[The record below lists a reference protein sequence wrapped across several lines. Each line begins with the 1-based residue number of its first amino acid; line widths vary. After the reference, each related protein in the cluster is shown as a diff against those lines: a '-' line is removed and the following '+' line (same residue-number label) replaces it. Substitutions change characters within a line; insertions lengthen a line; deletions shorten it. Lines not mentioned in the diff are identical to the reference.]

1 MSQKLTGREAML
13 RLLNEVAAV
22 DLSNTTKLSHL
33 QKRVREFI
41 KQNEVEE
48 RRIAGRNKTTVAADE
63 KILPLLTELRLDRHM
78 SLRQIAAYLNEKG
91 IPSRHGKEWAFSAVK
106 VILKRNGLDQD

>member
-1 MSQKLTGREAML
+1 ML
-13 RLLNEVAAV
+13 RLLTEVAAA

-41 KQNEVEE
+41 KQNGVEE

-78 SLRQIAAYLNEKG
+78 TLREIADYLNEQG
-91 IPSRHGKEWAFSAVK
+91 IPSRHGKEWTFGVVR
-106 VILKRNGLDQD
+106 VILKRNGLDQA